1 MKRLSYA
8 LLRNELSAK
17 LCVLTAFPVFVKIAS
32 TLNKHRKTIT
42 ARAAILEVLIEP
54 QRIAMPL
61 KATSVR
67 LDDETLTR
75 VGEMAKAMDRP
86 RAWLM
91 AEAIKQYVAREE
103 WFIREVEKG
112 VKAAD
117 EGRLS
122 DHADVK
128 AKWEAKRAAQMD

>member
-1 MKRLSYA
+1 
-8 LLRNELSAK
+8 
-17 LCVLTAFPVFVKIAS
+17 
-32 TLNKHRKTIT
+32 
-42 ARAAILEVLIEP
+42 
-54 QRIAMPL
+54 MPL

-67 LDDETLTR
+67 LDDDTLTR
-75 VGEMAKAMDRP
+75 VGRMAEAMDRP

-117 EGRLS
+117 EGRLI
-122 DHADVK
+122 DHKDIK
-128 AKWEAKRAAQMD
+128 AKWEGKRAAQMD